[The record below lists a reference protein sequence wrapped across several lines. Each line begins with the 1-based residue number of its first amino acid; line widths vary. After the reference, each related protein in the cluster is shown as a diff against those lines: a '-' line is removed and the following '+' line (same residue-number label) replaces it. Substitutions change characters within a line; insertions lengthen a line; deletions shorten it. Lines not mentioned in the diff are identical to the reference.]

1 MRFQLH
7 ISAKAGVLY
16 LWVETSGAFFA
27 DEVEPQELEGKGL
40 EAYPYAADHDF
51 IRARLGEALGGA
63 EPVWLEAWLPP
74 LLEDESVETALDF
87 TEVPDLE
94 KFAVPAFRL
103 DLGKHLPLISQWTE
117 KKEISQDLKVGSD
130 VVFWGELLTLAS
142 AIVANFRFRRVALLK
157 NGAIW
162 PGWGPDVFDR
172 QVGRLLKPALDRVPL
187 LAHSLSIVEGEE
199 PLFLDPDHVVT
210 AVLFHYV
217 HQILEGVRALLSSE
231 EGARRYRGRGRSHAA
246 WLSLL
251 REVPEYTPDAESVP
265 MAPKK
270 IANWETRISS
280 QGYTIV
286 RPGIILNEPRSW
298 SPKGYTLAHQYVD
311 HWRLVF
317 YVFSTEGGVA
327 KRLPFPH
334 AIKDRGR
341 IGETLRLG
349 PTGPEDIL
357 EALFRPT
364 GAYGNPGYTPGHP
377 GEFFLSSEE
386 AGRFLKYVVPEL
398 QKLGFELRLPAWFRG
413 PEDIRLLTFRGELL
427 QPGEHS
433 APTLSLDQLLKFRWE
448 VAVGGEPLT
457 QEELEKLVGQR
468 AGLVR
473 LGRRWVFLRDED
485 FKPLRLVTQG
495 KGTTRVRLR
504 DVLRSVLAPGH
515 GLQGV
520 QVQEI
525 RFPEQLGAF
534 VERLKEKRNFELL
547 SQPKGFVGALR
558 RYQITGFSW
567 LVFMSQWGLGSCLAD
582 DMGLGKTIQ
591 TLALVQYYWERG
603 ERRPVLLVCPT
614 SVVYNWKREAERFTP
629 ELPVLVHHGA
639 DRDRSRSFLE
649 RAQEQALV
657 ISSYSLLAKDL
668 DILSQVDWQGVV
680 LDEAQNIKN
689 PETKQARAARS
700 LRADYRIALTGTP
713 VENNVG
719 ELWSIME
726 FLNPGWLGSRRS
738 FRTTFLTPIEKRG
751 DEQAATQLRKLVG
764 PFILR
769 REKTDRSIVSDL
781 PEKLEMKVYCN
792 LTREQGLLY
801 KGVLRKMEEQLE
813 ETTGMKRR
821 GLILAT
827 LTRLKQI
834 CNHPA
839 QYLGDDGKLDSRSGK
854 LTRLVEMLEE
864 ILTVDDR
871 ALIFTQFAKMGALLQ
886 RYLSDRFGVEV
897 PFLHGGVPGKQRERL
912 IAAFQAKDGP
922 PIFVLSLKAGGLGL
936 NLTRAN
942 HVFHFDRWWNP
953 AVENQATDRA
963 FRIGQHRN
971 VQVHKF
977 ICVGTLEENI
987 DRMIERKKDLADR
1000 VVGAGETWLT
1010 ELSNEEIRKLLALRP
1025 EALEY

>member
-1 MRFQLH
+1 M
-7 ISAKAGVLY
+7 
-16 LWVETSGAFFA
+16 
-27 DEVEPQELEGKGL
+27 
-40 EAYPYAADHDF
+40 
-51 IRARLGEALGGA
+51 
-63 EPVWLEAWLPP
+63 
-74 LLEDESVETALDF
+74 
-87 TEVPDLE
+87 
-94 KFAVPAFRL
+94 
-103 DLGKHLPLISQWTE
+103 
-117 KKEISQDLKVGSD
+117 
-130 VVFWGELLTLAS
+130 
-142 AIVANFRFRRVALLK
+142 
-157 NGAIW
+157 
-162 PGWGPDVFDR
+162 
-172 QVGRLLKPALDRVPL
+172 
-187 LAHSLSIVEGEE
+187 
-199 PLFLDPDHVVT
+199 
-210 AVLFHYV
+210 
-217 HQILEGVRALLSSE
+217 
-231 EGARRYRGRGRSHAA
+231 
-246 WLSLL
+246 
-251 REVPEYTPDAESVP
+251 
-265 MAPKK
+265 
-270 IANWETRISS
+270 
-280 QGYTIV
+280 
-286 RPGIILNEPRSW
+286 
-298 SPKGYTLAHQYVD
+298 
-311 HWRLVF
+311 
-317 YVFSTEGGVA
+317 
-327 KRLPFPH
+327 
-334 AIKDRGR
+334 
-341 IGETLRLG
+341 
-349 PTGPEDIL
+349 
-357 EALFRPT
+357 
-364 GAYGNPGYTPGHP
+364 
-377 GEFFLSSEE
+377 
-386 AGRFLKYVVPEL
+386 
-398 QKLGFELRLPAWFRG
+398 
-413 PEDIRLLTFRGELL
+413 
-427 QPGEHS
+427 
-433 APTLSLDQLLKFRWE
+433 
-448 VAVGGEPLT
+448 
-457 QEELEKLVGQR
+457 GQR